1 MVMCAGLLLSKLR
14 EQCSKYS
21 RLMWTFVFSHFISKS
36 QVNCQNCYLYFDM
49 LNLVVTYIQ
58 RQYEIGSLGRNFG

>member
-14 EQCSKYS
+14 EQCSKYT

-36 QVNCQNCYLYFDM
+36 TQQSQVNFQDCHLYFDM

-58 RQYEIGSLGRNFG
+58 RQ